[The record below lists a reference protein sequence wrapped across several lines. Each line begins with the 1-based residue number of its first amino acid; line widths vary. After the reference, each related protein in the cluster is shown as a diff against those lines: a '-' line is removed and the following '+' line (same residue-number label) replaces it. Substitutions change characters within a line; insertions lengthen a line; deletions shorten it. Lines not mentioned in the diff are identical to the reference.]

1 MTRSSHIERGWTNI
15 SLFARQIVIDT
26 EWLLRLSDFKDCVPN
41 HLGEFYLWE
50 LSEKNAFLKWEKANI
65 CKVIYSP
72 FKKNNNFAMLLSCYF
87 TNLET
92 KDK

>member
-1 MTRSSHIERGWTNI
+1 MTRRSHIERGWTNI

-41 HLGEFYLWE
+41 HLGEFYLWD
-50 LSEKNAFLKWEKANI
+50 LSEKNAFLKREKANI

-72 FKKNNNFAMLLSCYF
+72 FTKNDNFTMLLSLLFYKLG
-87 TNLET
+87 NQG
-92 KDK
+92 

>member
-15 SLFARQIVIDT
+15 SLFARHIVIDT
-26 EWLLRLSDFKDCVPN
+26 EWLPRLSDFKDCVPN

-72 FKKNNNFAMLLSCYF
+72 FTKNDNLAMLLSLLFYKF
-87 TNLET
+87 ENQG
-92 KDK
+92 

>member
-26 EWLLRLSDFKDCVPN
+26 EWLPRLSDFKDCVPN

-72 FKKNNNFAMLLSCYF
+72 FTKNDNFAMLLSLLFYKF
-87 TNLET
+87 ENQG
-92 KDK
+92 